1 MAWRKQTVLLIG
13 ALMLSACGAQAI
25 LVEDTRSFV
34 AAGRTATAGAT
45 KFFVE
50 ARQRQIDANILLVA
64 SEPSCEWGTTIRLR
78 ENFRTGKEGLCLP
91 AGPPDVPPERTYSLA
106 PIPLDAIKPAVALI
120 GAMTAYL
127 GALGNVS
134 KPYNPQIGPA
144 IDDVVEKLSV
154 FTKAKAFLKATED
167 KRTAIVALLEY
178 FNELRT
184 LNGQAKQIRDYVN
197 KNGDTF
203 EAGRAALVVMMN
215 AWNVG
220 IVKTS
225 EQATK
230 ASLLTGVNNSLRRTR
245 DFNCRRNLL
254 EPIRITEA
262 AQQSASERLEDAI
275 MMVND
280 LKPIHDH
287 LRDFANG
294 KYTAE
299 DRIRIER
306 ENSAQIF
313 EILTR
318 LGNVVNAF

>member
-34 AAGRTATAGAT
+34 AAGRTATAAAT

-64 SEPSCEWGTTIRLR
+64 SEPSCEWGATIILR
-78 ENFRTGKEGLCLP
+78 EKFRTGKEGLCLP
-91 AGPPDVPPERTYSLA
+91 AGTPGVSYSLA
-106 PIPLDAIKPAVALI
+106 PIPLDAIKPAVGLI
-120 GAMTAYL
+120 GAMTVYL

-154 FTKAKAFLKATED
+154 FTKTKAFLENTGAE
-167 KRTAIVALLEY
+167 RTAIVDLLEY

-220 IVKTS
+220 IVNSSAQVAKV
-225 EQATK
+225 
-230 ASLLTGVNNSLRRTR
+230 SLFTGINNALRRTR
-245 DFNCRRNLL
+245 DFNRRRHIL
-254 EPIRITEA
+254 EPLRTLETE
-262 AQQSASERLEDAI
+262 QQSASERFDDVI
-275 MMVND
+275 MLLND
-280 LKPIHDH
+280 LKPVHDH
-287 LRDFANG
+287 LRNFANG

>member
-91 AGPPDVPPERTYSLA
+91 AGPPNVPPERTYSLA

-144 IDDVVEKLSV
+144 IDDVVEKLSL
-154 FTKAKAFLKATED
+154 FGKAERFFARTEPQ
-167 KRTAIVALLEY
+167 RAAIVGLLEY

-197 KNGDTF
+197 KNGDKF
-203 EAGRAALVVMMN
+203 EAGRAALVEVMQV
-215 AWNVG
+215 WNVG
-220 IVKTS
+220 INDTS
-225 EQATK
+225 AQLAND
-230 ASLLTGVNNSLRRTR
+230 ALITGINRSLRRTQ
-245 DFNCRRNLL
+245 DFARRRTLL
-254 EPIRITEA
+254 APIADSNEE
-262 AQQSASERLEDAI
+262 QQSAKDGFDDIITLLI
-275 MMVND
+275 D
-280 LKPIHDH
+280 LKSVHQN
-287 LRDFANG
+287 LRNFANG

-299 DRIRIER
+299 DRARIDR
-306 ENSAQIF
+306 ENAAQVW
-313 EILTR
+313 EILSR
-318 LGNVVNAF
+318 LGAVAKAF

>member
-13 ALMLSACGAQAI
+13 ALTLSACGAQAI

-34 AAGRTATAGAT
+34 VAGRTATSSAT

-50 ARQRQIDANILLVA
+50 ARQRQIDANIFLVA
-64 SEPSCEWGTTIRLR
+64 SEPSCEWGTTIILR
-78 ENFRTGKEGLCLP
+78 EKFRTGKEGLCLP
-91 AGPPDVPPERTYSLA
+91 AGPPDVPPARKYSLE
-106 PIPLDAIKPAVALI
+106 PIPLDAIKPSVALI

-167 KRTAIVALLEY
+167 KRAPIVALLEY

-197 KNGDTF
+197 KNGATF
-203 EAGRAALVVMMN
+203 EAGRAELVVMMN
-215 AWNVG
+215 DWNVG
-220 IVKTS
+220 IVKNS
-225 EQATK
+225 AQVAK
-230 ASLLTGVNNSLRRTR
+230 VSLFTGINNALRRTR
-245 DFNCRRNLL
+245 DFNRRRHIL
-254 EPIRITEA
+254 EPLRTLETE
-262 AQQSASERLEDAI
+262 QQSASERFDDVI
-275 MMVND
+275 MLLND
-280 LKPIHDH
+280 LKPVHDH
-287 LRDFANG
+287 LRNFANG